1 MFTRDNIHIFS
12 SIITIFVGLFEL
24 QRFLKGRKAQE
35 TETKND
41 MTTVTNDRNEC
52 ISVLNITYN
61 IYTNNESIKD
71 YIAQNFDALYND
83 RSITAFEILDTNE
96 RSLIKIDRSE
106 FEQLAVKQEEII
118 NDEHT
123 ITEIAKLN
131 IIRASFDHKLKW
143 DFTIKD
149 IKYRPK

>member
-1 MFTRDNIHIFS
+1 
-12 SIITIFVGLFEL
+12 
-24 QRFLKGRKAQE
+24 
-35 TETKND
+35 

-52 ISVLNITYN
+52 ISVPNITYN

-71 YIAQNFDALYND
+71 YIAQNFNALYND